1 MIKLFKILGLFFILI
16 SLNNCADVAIG
27 ALQGL
32 EESGRADAR
41 SKQAW
46 GELGYDQKEFEDIS
60 LRFENFEKCT
70 EAIRSNNNYKFLKMR
85 SPKVKSYEHYADKSY
100 VNQAERMSISWV
112 GKETDKC
119 SVILR
124 DAKYNSP
131 MAQEFIL
138 IPQRLLIQQLFLLAS
153 LDNKEINWG
162 EYNRKTE
169 ELDNF
174 AEKKVSDFLEKMKN
188 QSYQV
193 KNRIMI
199 LNEIDTLNA
208 NRAYL
213 DTQLQR
219 SKNQLKSLRNENRKL
234 ENEKRR
240 IEMCVRNPGEYLYC

>member
-1 MIKLFKILGLFFILI
+1 
-16 SLNNCADVAIG
+16 
-27 ALQGL
+27 
-32 EESGRADAR
+32 
-41 SKQAW
+41 
-46 GELGYDQKEFEDIS
+46 
-60 LRFENFEKCT
+60 
-70 EAIRSNNNYKFLKMR
+70 
-85 SPKVKSYEHYADKSY
+85 
-100 VNQAERMSISWV
+100 V
-112 GKETDKC
+112 GKEIDKC

-153 LDNKEINWG
+153 LDNKEISWG
-162 EYNRKTE
+162 VYNRKTE

-193 KNRIMI
+193 KNRITI

>member
-46 GELGYDQKEFEDIS
+46 GELGYDQKEFEDIIQ
-60 LRFENFEKCT
+60 RTENFSTCFEL
-70 EAIRSNNNYKFLKMR
+70 INSNENYEFFRKK
-85 SPKVKSYEHYADKSY
+85 SPKKKDFEHYLDKTY
-100 VNQAERMSISWV
+100 VNQAESMSISWI
-112 GKETDKC
+112 GNEIDKC
-119 SVILR
+119 GKNLSET
-124 DAKYNSP
+124 KYNSP

-138 IPQRLLIQQLFLLAS
+138 IPQRLVIQQLFLLAS
-153 LDNKEINWG
+153 LNNKEISWG
-162 EYNRKTE
+162 QYNIKTE
-169 ELDNF
+169 EVDTF
-174 AEKKVSDFLEKMKN
+174 AEKKLSDFLEKVKN

-199 LNEIDTLNA
+199 LNEIDTINN

-213 DTQLQR
+213 DEQLQR
-219 SKNQLKSLRNENRKL
+219 SRNELRSLQNENRRI
-234 ENEKRR
+234 ENERR
-240 IEMCVRNPGEYLYC
+240 RLELCVQNPGEYLYC

>member
-1 MIKLFKILGLFFILI
+1 MIKLFKIIIIFSLLL
-16 SLNNCADVAIG
+16 SLNGCADLTIG
-27 ALQGL
+27 VLEGL

-41 SKQAW
+41 SKKAW
-46 GELGYDQKEFEDIS
+46 GELGYNEKEFEDIS
-60 LRFENFEKCT
+60 LRFEKFEVCAK
-70 EAIRSNNNYKFLKMR
+70 AIQSNNNYKFLKMR
-85 SPKVKSYEHYADKSY
+85 SPKIKSFEHYSDKSY

-119 SVILR
+119 AVNLR
-124 DAKYNSP
+124 EAKYNSP

-153 LDNKEINWG
+153 LDNKEITWG
-162 EYNRKTE
+162 QYNRKTE

-174 AEKKVSDFLEKMKN
+174 AEKKVSDFLERMKN

-213 DTQLQR
+213 DNQLQKSR
-219 SKNQLKSLRNENRKL
+219 NDLKSLRNENRRL

-240 IEMCVRNPGEYLYC
+240 IEMCVQNPGEYLYC